1 MLACTGWQMEL
12 EGIEPDGLALN
23 TLILALSGN
32 GQWVSALELF
42 EGVLGAG
49 LPAARYGIRA
59 HPLHMFALDPH
70 DYCFLGPRH
79 HTSYL
84 VVASRSMRLPP
95 SPLS

>member
-1 MLACTGWQMEL
+1 MEL

-59 HPLHMFALDPH
+59 LHVFALDPH
-70 DYCFLGPRH
+70 DYCLLGPRH

-84 VVASRSMRLPP
+84 VVASRFMRRPP